1 MKPKRRRFGP
11 RNRHR
16 KAFKQ
21 ANFFQ
26 FQAGFSAQLWLSQR
40 TNDKLNSKQFCLAI
54 SVNITTVGGHDMSKH
69 DDADLILKL
78 YDLRR
83 EATMREAR
91 NWLFGFN
98 PTSVQDII
106 DVLLS
111 EHSGHYRMV
120 ISYWDMAAA
129 LVNNGAIDEK
139 LFNETNGEHLFVYSK
154 IAPLIPEIR
163 TLFGNPEFLSNL
175 ETLVKRVPDYEEK
188 ITAMRER
195 MKQFAAMREERTAKV
210 QAAATATSAS

>member
-1 MKPKRRRFGP
+1 M
-11 RNRHR
+11 
-16 KAFKQ
+16 
-21 ANFFQ
+21 
-26 FQAGFSAQLWLSQR
+26 
-40 TNDKLNSKQFCLAI
+40 SKQQ
-54 SVNITTVGGHDMSKH
+54 
-69 DDADLILKL
+69 DADLILKL

-91 NWLFGFN
+91 NWMLTFH

-129 LVNNGAIDEK
+129 MVNNGAIDEQ
-139 LFNETNGEHLFVYSK
+139 LFNETNGEHIFVYSM
-154 IAPLIPEIR
+154 IQPVIGEIR
-163 TLFGNPEFLSNL
+163 ALFGNPDFLRNL
-175 ETLVKRVPDYEEK
+175 ETLVMRIPDAEGK

-195 MKQFAAMREERTAKV
+195 MKKFAAMRAERAAKS
-210 QAAATATSAS
+210 QSA